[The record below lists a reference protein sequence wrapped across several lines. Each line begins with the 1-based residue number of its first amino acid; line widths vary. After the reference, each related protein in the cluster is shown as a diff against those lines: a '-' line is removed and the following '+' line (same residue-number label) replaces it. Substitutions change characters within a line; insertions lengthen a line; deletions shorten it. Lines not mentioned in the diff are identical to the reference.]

1 VRSLVL
7 ADTYAGWAGS
17 LGEQAAKERLARCLN
32 DSTQPPQEWVPEW
45 APHALSDNAPPA
57 LWKEQ
62 ESHMWDFHPVGFR
75 AMSRAVAPDFRDI
88 LPTIKVP
95 TLLIWGDDDKR
106 SPVTASEKM
115 RDEIPGSR
123 LVVIQG
129 AGHVSNME
137 QPERFN
143 AEVRN
148 FCLGVDGAR

>member
-17 LGEQAAKERLARCLN
+17 LGEEAAKQRLERCLN
-32 DSTQPPQEWVPEW
+32 DSTLPPQEWVPGW
-45 APHALSDNAPPA
+45 APHAFSDNAPPA

-75 AMSRAVAPDFRDI
+75 AMSRAVAPDFRVI
-88 LPTIKVP
+88 FPLISVP

-106 SPVTASEKM
+106 SPLSAGEMM
-115 RDEIPGSR
+115 RDAIPGSR
-123 LVVIQG
+123 LVVIPN

-143 AEVRN
+143 AEVRT
-148 FCLGVDGAR
+148 FIMDVDKE